1 MKLSL
6 RRLLSRLTAIA
17 LTASAV
23 PPVAAV
29 AAVPTQSRRMDATAD
44 DDDDWDGEDTGER
57 ELVSDLPID
66 PEHIDP
72 SDAAIAI
79 GRGLAMALGK
89 LRPLHATQIAATWAV
104 SEDPVRRLSLANAL
118 EWTFPLVG
126 DAMIIEHLAKD
137 PDAEIRASVAR
148 AAWARR
154 ATGGDAG
161 VLARLSDDQDPTV
174 RAIARGAR

>member
-17 LTASAV
+17 LTTSAV
-23 PPVAAV
+23 SPAV
-29 AAVPTQSRRMDATAD
+29 AAITPPTQTRRMDATAD
-44 DDDDWDGEDTGER
+44 DDDDLDDEDTGER
-57 ELVSDLPID
+57 ELVGDLPID
-66 PEHIDP
+66 PECIDP

-104 SEDPVRRLSLANAL
+104 SDDPVKRLSIAHAL
-118 EWTFPLVG
+118 EWAFPLVG

-137 PDAEIRASVAR
+137 PDPETRCAIAR

-154 ATGGDAG
+154 VTGGDAG
-161 VLARLSDDQDPTV
+161 VLDRLVDDPDPIV
-174 RAIARGAR
+174 RSIARRA